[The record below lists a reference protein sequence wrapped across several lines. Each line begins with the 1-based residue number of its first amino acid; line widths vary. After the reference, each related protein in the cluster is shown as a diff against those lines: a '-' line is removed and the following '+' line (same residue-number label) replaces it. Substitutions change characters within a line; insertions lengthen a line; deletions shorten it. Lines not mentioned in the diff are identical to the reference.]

1 MQELTAVLVAK
12 HDADYQLKKF
22 QAALKGVDLDAQN
35 TPNNEEPQD
44 FQSFAEKTLAKR
56 SGESADDV
64 LSLKGEA
71 AQKLGFGIGM
81 GLDYELIE

>member
-12 HDADYQLKKF
+12 HDADYQQKKF
-22 QAALKGVDLDAQN
+22 AAALKGVDLDEQQGDS
-35 TPNNEEPQD
+35 EQPQD
-44 FQSFAEKTLAKR
+44 FQSFAEKTIAKH
-56 SGESADDV
+56 SGDNPDDV
-64 LSLKGEA
+64 ISLKGDA